1 MSGESPT
8 AGPTAETAE
17 AEESRDS
24 SLLSALARIDVD
36 GDRAALWAGGAALT
50 VVAAGLA
57 VRIAHNAPF
66 DPLAVPAVVFDALA
80 VGTPLVLGAALFAV
94 ALTTTDPTRRV
105 GLLFAGAFGPLATI
119 SPAATL
125 PAVAGVIGGGAL
137 ALVGSLERPTTYREG
152 RRAAVVVGFVV
163 AVAVSLSRAVGL
175 LDAGMTVGA
184 GLALV
189 ATAALALLV
198 RVDRVAALAGLAA
211 AGTLVAAAVTMPYL
225 AGSVLLV
232 GLGVVGVPQ
241 LLVALALG
249 GGVAAAVAG
258 LREGVPLLA
267 VGALLIVLAGVPAA
281 LPRVM
286 AVLLGV
292 ALVTRATAQR
302 PEVRA

>member
-1 MSGESPT
+1 VSGESPT
-8 AGPTAETAE
+8 AGPAAETADPE
-17 AEESRDS
+17 DDAES
-24 SLLSALARIDVD
+24 SVLAALARIDVE
-36 GDRAALWAGGAALT
+36 GDRAALWAGGVSLT

-57 VRIAHNAPF
+57 VRIGHNTPF

-105 GLLFAGAFGPLATI
+105 GLLFAGVFGPLATV
-119 SPAATL
+119 SSAATL

-152 RRAAVVVGFVV
+152 RRAAVVAGFVV

-198 RVDRVAALAGLAA
+198 RIDRVAALAGLAA
-211 AGTLVAAAVTMPYL
+211 AGTLVGAAVTAPYL
-225 AGSVLLV
+225 TGSALLV
-232 GLGVVGVPQ
+232 GFGVVGVPQ

-258 LREGVPLLA
+258 LRDGAPLLA

-281 LPRVM
+281 LPRAM
-286 AVLLGV
+286 AVVLGV
-292 ALVTRATAQR
+292 ALVTRATGDR
-302 PEVRA
+302 EEVVA